1 MLQNKFHDD
10 IQHLWFVE
18 SVLTE
23 WATLVIFHRQLLFH
37 QKLQLIGKK
46 KTRKKNECCMIKTH
60 GFLIYIYQ

>member
-1 MLQNKFHDD
+1 MLQNTFRDD

-23 WATLVIFHRQLLFH
+23 WATLFIFHRRLLFH

-46 KTRKKNECCMIKTH
+46 KTRKKNRVLH
-60 GFLIYIYQ
+60 D